1 MAIRKRKYGYKPKA
15 QSLRGLGAMEML
27 EMLASPAIRLFSI
40 PFGEH
45 VGETRW
51 ARGIPWAGATEGA
64 RNTAEA
70 LEMLK
75 AVNPVVAA
83 NCKRF
88 AESASSMK
96 GVQYVRYPSGK
107 IAPIPKAAFARH
119 TKGILVP
126 VAGPAAA
133 KVTVTM

>member
-1 MAIRKRKYGYKPKA
+1 MAVRKRYGYKPKA

-27 EMLASPAIRLFSI
+27 EMLASPAIRLFSM

-64 RNTAEA
+64 SNTAEA
-70 LEMLK
+70 IEMIRS
-75 AVNPVVAA
+75 VSPGVASQ
-83 NCKRF
+83 CEKF
-88 AESASSMK
+88 ARGASHMK
-96 GVQYVRYPSGK
+96 GVQWVRYPSGK
-107 IAPIPKAAFARH
+107 VAPIPKAAFARH
-119 TKGILVP
+119 TKGTLVP

-133 KVTVTM
+133 KATVTV